1 MKIVMLIM
9 LLSSACHVENV
20 ENESQTASN
29 SGVSDSSGS
38 VKPATLTAEVSDDG
52 VVFRVDGEKLFF
64 HGNKEHLFVGE
75 HIVKGG
81 WKDEKNVDDKV
92 EELLR
97 FAYAALG
104 MLEGLYQDYRHGRQM
119 PDHIS
124 LREMKNYA
132 SNIDRGTKE
141 LLLVSRDRWETNE
154 DIASNLRDAFNNLE
168 GLLDEDR
175 LAVYG
180 ISYDE
185 LFSVMGEPVV
195 GGVQT
200 YVAECMRPVFS
211 YFTKKEGD
219 IVHFHQQIIGYVIE
233 ESGFNGKTVAD
244 VTEGSTD
251 TIFDNFHQ
259 KSLKEKVVSVGDG
272 KNREESY
279 TKQVVT
285 IFARRYKGG
294 EEVKK
299 VKEKFVEHVVTR
311 QVETRN
317 KEEAGEAIRGF
328 INKDFEEFHPKY
340 RKERIKQQTIAMLGT
355 MMGVREH
362 DKKRLQKDILA
373 DEYWRDHIAKVL
385 DLFMHR
391 KEIRDVDKDH
401 FRRLA
406 KILAKHLKGVTAG
419 NL

>member
-9 LLSSACHVENV
+9 LLSSACHVENA

-104 MLEGLYQDYRHGRQM
+104 MLEGLYQDYRHGRQR

-154 DIASNLRDAFNNLE
+154 DIASNLRDAFNNL
-168 GLLDEDR
+168 
-175 LAVYG
+175 
-180 ISYDE
+180 
-185 LFSVMGEPVV
+185 
-195 GGVQT
+195 
-200 YVAECMRPVFS
+200 
-211 YFTKKEGD
+211 
-219 IVHFHQQIIGYVIE
+219 
-233 ESGFNGKTVAD
+233 
-244 VTEGSTD
+244 
-251 TIFDNFHQ
+251 
-259 KSLKEKVVSVGDG
+259 
-272 KNREESY
+272 
-279 TKQVVT
+279 
-285 IFARRYKGG
+285 
-294 EEVKK
+294 
-299 VKEKFVEHVVTR
+299 
-311 QVETRN
+311 
-317 KEEAGEAIRGF
+317 
-328 INKDFEEFHPKY
+328 
-340 RKERIKQQTIAMLGT
+340 
-355 MMGVREH
+355 
-362 DKKRLQKDILA
+362 
-373 DEYWRDHIAKVL
+373 
-385 DLFMHR
+385 
-391 KEIRDVDKDH
+391 
-401 FRRLA
+401 
-406 KILAKHLKGVTAG
+406 
-419 NL
+419 